1 MDKWDTMNDWE
12 NHRLLHRNRLPARA
26 AFIPFNNDEGAL
38 YCERELSPYYVPLN
52 GTWKFDYAPTPAH
65 APAGFHLES
74 FDTSGWDELAVPSCW
89 QMHGYGRPHY
99 SNVVYPFPVVPPLVP
114 TENPTG
120 SYRREFTVPAGWDG
134 QRITLHFE
142 GVDSAFFVWVNGREA
157 GFSKGSRM
165 PSQFDITDL
174 VREGTNVLAVR
185 VMQWSDGS
193 YIEDQDMW
201 WLSGIFR
208 DVYLTAAPQTHV
220 YDYSVRTLLDANYRD
235 ATLEVRLN
243 LRSMNTTAQSVRV
256 ELQLLDANGGE
267 VDGGYAKETIAC
279 DEQTQ
284 DQEAM
289 FALPLRAPR
298 KWSAEDPYLYKLLIR
313 VISDTAQKQV
323 IATRVGFRCIEL
335 KDGLLFVNGV
345 PIKFKGVNRHDHHPD
360 LGRTVPL
367 EWMRKDLLMMKQHNI
382 NAVRTSHYPNDPRF
396 YDLCDEYGLYV
407 IDEADLECHGFHRT
421 DNSNQLSDDPDWE
434 IAYIDRLE
442 RMIERDKNHP
452 SIILWSLGNESYY
465 GCNHAA
471 MYRWAK
477 EHDPTRLVHY
487 AEDREAETA
496 DVFSTMY
503 NRIWQLHG
511 LGQRVDLDKPHIVCE
526 YAHAMGNGPGG
537 LKEYWDV
544 FYTYKRL
551 QGGFVWE
558 WVDQG
563 IRQRTVDGREYF
575 AYGGDFGDH
584 PNDSNFV
591 IDGLVNP
598 DRVPSA
604 GLLELKKVIEPVVI
618 EALDLQAGLIKLT
631 NRYDFLSLDHLQLV
645 WNVMADGKVLSSGTS
660 KLPDVAPGCTG
671 SVDVS
676 YTLPDRLQPATDYWL
691 NVSLVNTA
699 DTAWSEAGFE
709 VAWAQFELPN
719 KSEYKSDIEH
729 FGFVPLSVTEN
740 GVMLEVR
747 GGDFVLQFDTVYG
760 TISDWRHAGVR
771 LLEEGPRLDLWRA
784 PTDNDMRPI
793 GDWRTSLDDD
803 KRATVLWKKSGLHWL
818 QHRVMSVDWSSNV
831 SGTIVT
837 VTCRVRVAPP
847 ILKWSVDTL
856 YTYTIYAKGD
866 VTIEVNGSIEGSGAP
881 ETLPRIGLRM
891 ALPNDYDRAEWY
903 GRGPGESYADL
914 KQAARF
920 GVYRRTVSELFTEY
934 IVPQENGNR
943 ADTRWLA
950 LTNEQGAGLLATG
963 SPQFDFT
970 ARRYTSEDLEK
981 AKHTYELKEHDRVF
995 LHLDL
1000 AQNGIGSASCGPG
1013 VLPQY
1018 VLNAEGFRF
1027 QVRLTPLT
1035 SGSGSPAQL
1044 AKREVKLS

>member
-1 MDKWDTMNDWE
+1 MKNDWE
-12 NHRLLHRNRLPARA
+12 NHRLLQRNRLPARA
-26 AFIPFNNDEGAL
+26 AFIPFGDDENAL
-38 YCERELSPYYVPLN
+38 SNERSLSPYFMPLN
-52 GTWKFDYAPTPAH
+52 GNWKFNYALTPAH
-65 APAGFHLES
+65 APADFHLDV
-74 FDTSGWDELAVPSCW
+74 FDVSGWDDLPVPSCW
-89 QMHGYGRPHY
+89 QMHGYGSPHY

-120 SYRREFTVPAGWDG
+120 SYRREFAVPAGWAR
-134 QRITLHFE
+134 QRITLNFE
-142 GVDSAFFVWVNGREA
+142 GVDSAFFVWVNGQEA

-165 PSQFDITDL
+165 PSQFDITEL
-174 VREGTNVLAVR
+174 VREGRNVLAVR

-208 DVYLTAAPQTHV
+208 DVYLTAAPQTHL
-220 YDYSVRTLLDANYRD
+220 YDYTVRTLLDNDYRD
-235 ATLEVRLN
+235 AALEVS
-243 LRSMNTTAQSVRV
+243 LRFRSTTAEAQDLRL
-256 ELQLLDANGGE
+256 ELQLFDANGKA
-267 VDGGYAKETIAC
+267 VNDGRAEQCITG
-279 DEQTQ
+279 DELMH
-284 DQEAM
+284 ERELV
-289 FALPLRAPR
+289 FKLPVVSPR

-313 VISDTAQKQV
+313 VIGETVQV
-323 IATRVGFRCIEL
+323 TSARVGFRSIGLEG
-335 KDGLLFVNGV
+335 GLLLVNGV

-360 LGRTVPL
+360 LGRTIPL
-367 EWMRKDLLMMKQHNI
+367 DSMLKDVLLMKRHNI

-434 IAYIDRLE
+434 AAYVDRIE

-477 EHDPTRLVHY
+477 KHDPTRLVHY
-487 AEDREAETA
+487 AEDREAATA

-503 NRIWQLHG
+503 NRIWQLHE
-511 LGQRVDLDKPHIVCE
+511 LGQREDLGKPHIVCE

-563 IRQRTVDGREYF
+563 IRQQTADGQEFF
-575 AYGGDFGDH
+575 AYGGDFDDH

-604 GLLELKKVIEPVVI
+604 GLLELKKVMEPVVI
-618 EALDLQAGLIKLT
+618 EGQDLRAGLLKIT
-631 NRYDFLSLDHLQLV
+631 NRYDFLHLEHLQLV
-645 WNVMADGKVLSSGTS
+645 WNVTADGKVLCSGTS
-660 KLPDVAPGCTG
+660 GLPEIPPGEAGT
-671 SVDVS
+671 VTIS
-676 YTLPDRLQPATDYWL
+676 YTLPDLLQPATDYWL
-691 NVSLVNTA
+691 NVSVLLAA
-699 DTAWSEAGFE
+699 DTAWAEAGFE
-709 VAWAQFELPN
+709 VAWAQFELPYQ
-719 KSEYKSDIEH
+719 SELQPAVELS
-729 FGFVPLSVTEN
+729 GFAPLSVKEN
-740 GVMLEVR
+740 GMMLEVQ
-747 GGDFVLQFDTVYG
+747 GSDFELQFDRIYG
-760 TISDWRHAGVR
+760 VIAGWKHAGVH
-771 LLEEGPRLDLWRA
+771 LLEEGPRLYLWRA

-793 GDWRTSLDDD
+793 GDWRTSIDNDQ
-803 KRATVLWKKSGLHWL
+803 RATVLWKKSGLHWL
-818 QHRVMSVDWSSNV
+818 QHRVISVDWSSNV
-831 SGTIVT
+831 SGSAVT

-847 ILKWSVDTL
+847 ILKWSVDTV
-856 YTYTIYAKGD
+856 YTYTIYANGD
-866 VTIEVNGSIEGSGAP
+866 VMASVNGSIDGSGAP
-881 ETLPRIGLRM
+881 ETLPRIGLRL
-891 ALPNDYDRAEWY
+891 ALPDDCERAEWY
-903 GRGPGESYADL
+903 GRGPGEAYADS
-914 KQAARF
+914 KQAAKF
-920 GVYRRTVSELFTEY
+920 GIYQQTVRGLFTEY

-943 ADTRWLA
+943 TDTRWLA
-950 LTNEQGAGLLATG
+950 LTNQHGAGLLVAG

-970 ARRYTSEDLEK
+970 ARRYTSGDLEK
-981 AKHTYELKEHDRVF
+981 ARHTFELHERGRIY

-1000 AQNGIGSASCGPG
+1000 AQNGLGSASCGPG

-1018 VLNAEGFRF
+1018 VLKAENFHF
-1027 QVRLTPLT
+1027 QVRLSPLAA
-1035 SGSGSPAQL
+1035 GSGSPAQI
-1044 AKREVKLS
+1044 AKRMPRID

>member
-1 MDKWDTMNDWE
+1 MDMMNDWE
-12 NHRLLHRNRLPARA
+12 NHRLLQRNRLPARA
-26 AFIPFNNDEGAL
+26 AFIPFGDDESAL
-38 YCERELSPYYVPLN
+38 CNERELSPYYVPLN
-52 GTWKFDYAPTPAH
+52 GKWKFNYSPTPAH
-65 APAGFHLES
+65 APSSFQLED
-74 FDTSGWDELAVPSCW
+74 FDASGWDELAVPSCW

-99 SNVVYPFPVVPPLVP
+99 TNVVYPFPVVPPLVP

-120 SYRREFTVPAGWDG
+120 SYRREFTVPVKWSG

-142 GVDSAFFVWVNGREA
+142 GVDSAFFVWVNGRAA

-174 VREGTNVLAVR
+174 VHEGTNVLAVR

-208 DVYLTAAPQTHV
+208 DVYLTAAPATHL
-220 YDYSVRTLLDANYRD
+220 YDYSVRTLLDSDYRD
-235 ATLEVRLN
+235 AILELRLH
-243 LRSMNTTAQSVRV
+243 LRSMNTAAKDVRIELELLDTNGRRV
-256 ELQLLDANGGE
+256 E
-267 VDGGYAKETIAC
+267 GGYAEKAISDGEL
-279 DEQTQ
+279 TQ
-284 DQEAM
+284 DYKTM
-289 FALPLRAPR
+289 FTLPVINPR

-313 VISDTAQKQV
+313 VIGETTQV
-323 IATRVGFRCIEL
+323 IAARIGFRSVEL
-335 KDGLLFVNGV
+335 KDGLLLVNGV

-367 EWMRKDLLMMKQHNI
+367 DWMLKDVLLMKQHNI

-421 DNSNQLSDDPDWE
+421 DNANQLSDDPDWE
-434 IAYIDRLE
+434 PAYIDRIE

-477 EHDPTRLVHY
+477 ENDPTRLVHY
-487 AEDREAETA
+487 AEDREAMTA

-503 NRIWQLHG
+503 NRIWQMHE
-511 LGQRVDLDKPHIVCE
+511 LGQREDLDKPHIICE

-563 IRQRTVDGREYF
+563 IRQRTMDGREFF
-575 AYGGDFGDH
+575 AYGGDFEEH

-598 DRVPSA
+598 DRAPSP
-604 GLLELKKVIEPVVI
+604 GLLELKKVIEPVVF
-618 EALDLQAGLIKLT
+618 EALDLQAGQLKLT
-631 NRYDFLSLDHLQLV
+631 NRYDFVHLDHLRLV
-645 WNVMADGKVLSSGTS
+645 WHVMADGKVLCSGTS
-660 KLPDVAPGCTG
+660 ELPDIAPGCWST
-671 SVDVS
+671 VNIR
-676 YTLPDRLQPATDYWL
+676 YTLPDRLLPATDYWL
-691 NVSLVNTA
+691 NVSLLLDA
-699 DTAWSEAGFE
+699 DTAWAEAGFE

-719 KSEYKSDIEH
+719 KSEQRLSLEMSA
-729 FGFVPLSVTEN
+729 FAPLSVTEN

-747 GGDFVLQFDTVYG
+747 GSDFELQFDNVYG
-760 TISDWRHAGVR
+760 VIAGWRHAGVR

-784 PTDNDMRPI
+784 PTDNDMRPL
-793 GDWRTSLDDD
+793 GDWRTYIDND
-803 KRATVLWKKSGLHWL
+803 KRAAVVWKMKGLHWL
-818 QHRVMSVDWSSNV
+818 QHRVMSVDWSTNG
-831 SGTIVT
+831 SGTVVT
-837 VTCRVRVAPP
+837 ITCRVRVAPP

-856 YTYTIYAKGD
+856 YTYKIYSNGD
-866 VTIEVNGSIEGSGAP
+866 VMIDVNGSIEGSGAP
-881 ETLPRIGLRM
+881 ETLPRIGLRLV
-891 ALPNDYDRAEWY
+891 LPNEYERAEWY
-903 GRGPGESYADL
+903 GRGPGEAYADL

-920 GVYRRTVSELFTEY
+920 GVYRKAVRELFTEY

-950 LTNEQGAGLLATG
+950 LTDEQGAGLLATG
-963 SPQFDFT
+963 SPQFGFT
-970 ARRYTSEDLEK
+970 ARRYTSDDLEK
-981 AKHTYELKEHDRVF
+981 AHHTYELKERDRIF

-1018 VLNAEGFRF
+1018 VLQAEGFRF
-1027 QVRLTPLT
+1027 QVRFTPMT
-1035 SGSGSPAQL
+1035 SGSGSPVQL
-1044 AKREVKLS
+1044 AKRVPQVH

>member
-1 MDKWDTMNDWE
+1 MAMKNDWE

-26 AFIPFNNDEGAL
+26 AFIPFGDDESAL
-38 YCERELSPYYVPLN
+38 YNESNLSPYFVPLN
-52 GTWKFDYAPTPAH
+52 GSWKFSYSPTPAH
-65 APAGFHLES
+65 APAEFHLEA
-74 FDTSGWDELAVPSCW
+74 FDDSNWDDQNVPSCW
-89 QMHGYGRPHY
+89 QMHGYGQPHY
-99 SNVVYPFPVVPPLVP
+99 SNVVYPFPVAPPLVP
-114 TENPTG
+114 IENPTG
-120 SYRREFTVPAGWDG
+120 SYRREFVIPAVWSGEL
-134 QRITLHFE
+134 ITLNFE
-142 GVDSAFFVWVNGREA
+142 GVDSAFFVWVNGQDV

-174 VREGTNVLAVR
+174 VHEGTNILAVR

-208 DVYLTAAPQTHV
+208 DVYLTAAPQTHL
-220 YDYSVRTLLDANYRD
+220 YDYTVRTLLDSDYRD
-235 ATLEVRLN
+235 AALEVSLQ
-243 LRSMNTTAQSVRV
+243 LRSVNAAAQDIRV
-256 ELQLLDANGGE
+256 ELQLLDACGE
-267 VDGGYAKETIAC
+267 VVDGGYT
-279 DEQTQ
+279 EQIITSGELA
-284 DQEAM
+284 QEYKTN
-289 FALPLRAPR
+289 FTLPMVNPR

-313 VISDTAQKQV
+313 VISENTQV
-323 IATRVGFRCIEL
+323 TSARVGFRSIEL
-335 KDGLLFVNGV
+335 KDGVLLVNGV

-360 LGRTVPL
+360 LGRTIPL
-367 EWMRKDLLMMKQHNI
+367 DTMQKDVLLMKQHNI

-434 IAYIDRLE
+434 AAYLDRIE

-487 AEDREAETA
+487 AEDREAATA

-503 NRIWQLHG
+503 NRIWQLHE
-511 LGQRVDLDKPHIVCE
+511 LGQREDLGKPHIVCE

-563 IRQRTVDGREYF
+563 IRQRTADGKEF
-575 AYGGDFGDH
+575 FVYGGDFDDH

-598 DRVPSA
+598 DRVASA
-604 GLLELKKVIEPVVI
+604 GLLELKKVMEPVVI
-618 EALDLQAGLIKLT
+618 EELDVQAGQLKLT
-631 NRYDFLSLDHLQLV
+631 NRYDFISLDHLQLV
-645 WNVMADGKVLSSGTS
+645 WHVAVDGEVLCSGTS
-660 KLPDVAPGCTG
+660 KLPNIAPGC
-671 SVDVS
+671 SDILNINF
-676 YTLPDRLQPATDYWL
+676 TLPEQLQPGSEYWL
-691 NVSLVNTA
+691 NVNVLLAA
-699 DTAWSEAGFE
+699 DTIWGEAGFE
-709 VAWAQFELPN
+709 IAWAQFELPN
-719 KSEYKSDIEH
+719 KAELEPTVELSP
-729 FGFVPLSVTEN
+729 FAPLSVMEN
-740 GVMLEVR
+740 GVLLVVQ
-747 GGDFVLQFDTVYG
+747 GSDFSIKFDRVYG
-760 TISDWRHAGVR
+760 VIAGWKHAGIS

-793 GDWRTSLDDD
+793 GDWRTSIDNDQ
-803 KRATVLWKKSGLHWL
+803 RATVLWKKSGLHWL
-818 QHRVMSVDWSSNV
+818 QHRVMSLDWNSDTNGSTV
-831 SGTIVT
+831 TI
-837 VTCRVRVAPP
+837 TCRVRVAPP

-856 YTYTIYAKGD
+856 YTYTIYANGD
-866 VTIEVNGSIEGSGAP
+866 VLVDISGVIDGSGAP

-891 ALPNDYDRAEWY
+891 ALPNDCDLVEWY
-903 GRGPGESYADL
+903 GRGPGEAYADS
-914 KQAARF
+914 KQAAKF
-920 GVYRRTVSELFTEY
+920 GIYQKTVRELFTEY

-950 LTNEQGAGLLATG
+950 ITNQQGVGLLAAG
-963 SPQFDFT
+963 LPQFDFS

-981 AKHTYELKEHDRVF
+981 ARHTVDLKERDRVY

-1000 AQNGIGSASCGPG
+1000 AQNGLGSASCGPG
-1013 VLPQY
+1013 VLPEH
-1018 VLNAEGFRF
+1018 VLKAENFRF
-1027 QVRLTPLT
+1027 QVRLTPLSAGT
-1035 SGSGSPAQL
+1035 GAPVQL
-1044 AKREVKLS
+1044 AKHVPQAR

>member
-1 MDKWDTMNDWE
+1 MMNDWE
-12 NHRLLHRNRLPARA
+12 NHRLLQRNRLPARA
-26 AFIPFNNDEGAL
+26 TFIPFGDDESAL
-38 YCERELSPYYVPLN
+38 CYERELSPYYMLLN
-52 GTWKFDYAPTPAH
+52 GNWKFNYAPTPAH
-65 APAGFHLES
+65 APSSFHEED
-74 FDTSGWDELAVPSCW
+74 FDASNWDDLAVPSCW

-99 SNVVYPFPVVPPLVP
+99 SNVIYPFPVVPPLVP

-120 SYRREFTVPAGWDG
+120 SYRREFTVPADWSG

-142 GVDSAFFVWVNGREA
+142 GVDSAFFVWVNGQEV

-174 VREGTNVLAVR
+174 VHEGTNVLAVR

-208 DVYLTAAPQTHV
+208 DVYLTAAPQTHL
-220 YDYSVRTLLDANYRD
+220 YDYSVRTLLDSDYRD
-235 ATLEVRLN
+235 ATLEIRLN
-243 LRSMNTTAQSVRV
+243 LRSVNEAAQGVRI
-256 ELQLLDANGGE
+256 ELQLLDACGRAVEGSNAEEIITGGE
-267 VDGGYAKETIAC
+267 LTQEHET
-279 DEQTQ
+279 
-284 DQEAM
+284 M
-289 FALPLRAPR
+289 FTLPLVNPR

-313 VISDTAQKQV
+313 VIGDTTQV
-323 IATRVGFRCIEL
+323 TVARVGFCYIEL
-335 KDGLLFVNGV
+335 KGGVLLVNGV
-345 PIKFKGVNRHDHHPD
+345 PIMFKGVNRHDHHPD

-367 EWMRKDLLMMKQHNI
+367 DWMRKDVLLMKQHNI

-434 IAYIDRLE
+434 AAYLDRIE

-487 AEDREAETA
+487 AEDREAVTA

-503 NRIWQLHG
+503 NRIWQLHE
-511 LGQRVDLDKPHIVCE
+511 LGQREDLDKPHIVCE

-544 FYTYKRL
+544 FYAYKRL

-563 IRQRTVDGREYF
+563 IRQWTADGQEFF
-575 AYGGDFGDH
+575 AYGGDFDDH

-604 GLLELKKVIEPVVI
+604 GLLELKKVMEPVVI
-618 EALDLQAGLIKLT
+618 EGLDLQTGQLKLT
-631 NRYDFLSLDHLQLV
+631 NRYDFLPLDHLHLV
-645 WNVMADGKVLSSGTS
+645 WHVMADGKVICSGKS
-660 KLPDVAPGCTG
+660 ELPDIAPGCTG
-671 SVDVS
+671 TVNIN
-676 YTLPDRLQPATDYWL
+676 YTLPVRLQPATDYWL
-691 NVSLVNTA
+691 NVNLLLAA
-699 DTAWSEAGFE
+699 DTAWAESGFE

-719 KSEYKSDIEH
+719 KSEQNPTFELSA
-729 FGFVPLSVTEN
+729 FAPLSVTEN

-747 GGDFVLQFDTVYG
+747 GGDFELQFDCVYG
-760 TISDWRHAGVR
+760 VIAGWRHAGVR
-771 LLEEGPRLDLWRA
+771 LLEEGPRLDLWRT

-793 GDWRTSLDDD
+793 GDWRTSIEDDR
-803 KRATVLWKKSGLHWL
+803 RATVVWKKSGLHWL
-818 QHRVMSVDWSSNV
+818 QHRVMNVDWSANG
-831 SGTIVT
+831 SGTVVT

-856 YTYTIYAKGD
+856 YTYTIYANGD
-866 VTIEVNGSIEGSGAP
+866 VTVDVNGSIEGSGAP
-881 ETLPRIGLRM
+881 ETLPRIGLQL
-891 ALPNDYDRAEWY
+891 ALPNDCDRAQWY
-903 GRGPGESYADL
+903 GRGPGEAYADS
-914 KQAARF
+914 KQAAKF
-920 GVYRRTVSELFTEY
+920 GFYQKTVRELFTEY

-950 LTNEQGAGLLATG
+950 MTNEQGSGLLVAG
-963 SPQFDFT
+963 SPQFEFT

-981 AKHTYELKEHDRVF
+981 ARHTYELKERDRVF

-1018 VLNAEGFRF
+1018 LLKAEGFRF
-1027 QVRLTPLT
+1027 QVRLTPMT

-1044 AKREVKLS
+1044 AKREPQTR

>member
-1 MDKWDTMNDWE
+1 MMNDWE

-26 AFIPFNNDEGAL
+26 AFIPFGDDESAL
-38 YCERELSPYYVPLN
+38 CCERELSPNYVPLN
-52 GTWKFDYAPTPAH
+52 GTWKFNYAPTPAH
-65 APAGFHLES
+65 APSSFHLEA
-74 FDTSGWDELAVPSCW
+74 FDASSWDDLSVPSCW

-114 TENPTG
+114 TDNPTG
-120 SYRREFTVPAGWDG
+120 SYRREFTVPADWSE
-134 QRITLHFE
+134 QCITLHFE
-142 GVDSAFFVWVNGREA
+142 GVDSAFFIWVNGREA

-165 PSQFDITDL
+165 PAQFDITDL
-174 VREGTNVLAVR
+174 VHEGTNVLAVR

-208 DVYLTAAPQTHV
+208 DVYLTAAPQTHL
-220 YDYSVRTLLDANYRD
+220 YDYSVRTLLNADYRD
-235 ATLEVRLN
+235 ATLDVKLR
-243 LRSMNTTAQSVRV
+243 LRSVNAAAQAVRV
-256 ELQLLDANGGE
+256 ELQLLDAYGGPVE
-267 VDGGYAKETIAC
+267 GGSAEKTITGCAL
-279 DEQTQ
+279 TQ
-284 DQEAM
+284 DHSAVLT
-289 FALPLRAPR
+289 LPVVNPR

-313 VISDTAQKQV
+313 VIGDTTQV
-323 IATRVGFRCIEL
+323 TAARVGFRCVEL
-335 KDGLLFVNGV
+335 KDGLLLVNGT
-345 PIKFKGVNRHDHHPD
+345 PIMFKGVNRHDHHPD

-367 EWMRKDLLMMKQHNI
+367 EWMRKDVLLMKRHHI

-421 DNSNQLSDDPDWE
+421 DNSNQLSDDPEWE
-434 IAYIDRLE
+434 AAYIDRIE

-487 AEDREAETA
+487 AEDREAVTA

-503 NRIWQLHG
+503 NRIWQLHE
-511 LGQRVDLDKPHIVCE
+511 LGQREDLGKPHIICE

-563 IRQRTVDGREYF
+563 IRQRTADGVEFF
-575 AYGGDFGDH
+575 AYGGDFDDH
-584 PNDSNFV
+584 PNDMNFI

-598 DRVPSA
+598 DRVPSP

-618 EALDLQAGLIKLT
+618 EALDLQAGQLKLT
-631 NRYDFLSLDHLQLV
+631 NRYDFLHKLDHLHLV
-645 WNVMADGKVLSSGTS
+645 WNVMADGKVLCSG
-660 KLPDVAPGCTG
+660 KCELPDIAPGCTG
-671 SVDVS
+671 
-676 YTLPDRLQPATDYWL
+676 TLNINYALPSRLQPATDYWL
-691 NVSLVNTA
+691 NVSLLLAA
-699 DTAWSEAGFE
+699 DTAWATSGFE
-709 VAWAQFELPN
+709 VAWAQFEFPN
-719 KSEYKSDIEH
+719 KSEHSPNLEL
-729 FGFVPLSVTEN
+729 FAFAPLSVTEN

-747 GGDFVLQFDTVYG
+747 GGDFELLFDRVYG
-760 TISDWRHAGVR
+760 VISGWRHAGVR

-793 GDWRTSLDDD
+793 GDWRTSIENDR
-803 KRATVLWKKSGLHWL
+803 RATVVWKNCGLHWL
-818 QHRVMSVDWSSNV
+818 QHRVMSVDWSSNG
-831 SGTIVT
+831 SGTVVT

-856 YTYTIYAKGD
+856 YTYTIYANGD
-866 VTIEVNGSIEGSGAP
+866 VTIDVNGMIEGSGAP
-881 ETLPRIGLRM
+881 ETLPRIGLRL
-891 ALPNDYDRAEWY
+891 ALTNDCDRAEWY
-903 GRGPGESYADL
+903 GRGPGEAYADS
-914 KQAARF
+914 KQAVKF
-920 GVYRRTVSELFTEY
+920 GVYRKTVHELFTEY

-943 ADTRWLA
+943 TDTRWLA

-963 SPQFDFT
+963 SPQFEFT

-981 AKHTYELKEHDRVF
+981 AKHTYELKERDRVF

-1018 VLNAEGFRF
+1018 LLKAEGFHF
-1027 QVRLTPLT
+1027 QVRLTPMT

-1044 AKREVKLS
+1044 AKRVPKVR

>member
-1 MDKWDTMNDWE
+1 MMNDWE
-12 NHRLLHRNRLPARA
+12 NHRLLQRNRLPARA
-26 AFIPFNNDEGAL
+26 AFIPFGDDESAL
-38 YCERELSPYYVPLN
+38 CGERELSPYYVPLN
-52 GTWKFDYAPTPAH
+52 GNWKFNYAPTPAH
-65 APAGFHLES
+65 APSSFHQEA
-74 FDTSGWDELAVPSCW
+74 FDASSWDDLPVPSCW
-89 QMHGYGRPHY
+89 QMHGYGQPHY
-99 SNVVYPFPVVPPLVP
+99 SNVVYPFPIVPPLVP
-114 TENPTG
+114 TDNPTG
-120 SYRREFTVPAGWDG
+120 SYRREFTVPAGWNG

-165 PSQFDITDL
+165 PAQFDITDL
-174 VREGTNVLAVR
+174 VRDGTNVLAVR

-193 YIEDQDMW
+193 YLEDQDMW

-208 DVYLTAAPQTHV
+208 DVYLTAAPQTHL
-220 YDYSVRTLLDANYRD
+220 YDYTVRTLLDTDYRD
-235 ATLEVRLN
+235 ATLGVRLR
-243 LRSMNTTAQSVRV
+243 LRSVNAAAQAVRV
-256 ELQLLDANGGE
+256 ELQLLDACGGPVE
-267 VDGGYAKETIAC
+267 GGNAEETITSV
-279 DEQTQ
+279 ELTQ
-284 DQEAM
+284 DHTTV
-289 FALPLRAPR
+289 FTLPVVNPR

-313 VISDTAQKQV
+313 VIGDTTQV
-323 IATRVGFRCIEL
+323 TTVRVGFRYVEL
-335 KDGLLFVNGV
+335 KGGLLLVNGM
-345 PIKFKGVNRHDHHPD
+345 PIMFKGVNRHDHHPD
-360 LGRTVPL
+360 LGRSVPI
-367 EWMRKDLLMMKQHNI
+367 EWMRKDVLLMKQHNI

-407 IDEADLECHGFHRT
+407 IDEADLECHGFRKT

-434 IAYIDRLE
+434 AAYLDRIE

-452 SIILWSLGNESYY
+452 SIIFWSLGNESYY

-487 AEDREAETA
+487 AEDREAVTA

-503 NRIWQLHG
+503 NRIWQLHE
-511 LGQRVDLDKPHIVCE
+511 LGQREDLGKPHIICE

-544 FYTYKRL
+544 FYAYKRL

-558 WVDQG
+558 WIDQG
-563 IRQRTVDGREYF
+563 IRQWTADGVEFF
-575 AYGGDFGDH
+575 AYGGDFDDH

-598 DRVPSA
+598 DRVPSP

-618 EALDLQAGLIKLT
+618 EALDLQAGQLKLT
-631 NRYDFLSLDHLQLV
+631 NRYDFLHLDHLNLV
-645 WNVMADGKVLSSGTS
+645 WNVMADGKVLCSGKS
-660 KLPDVAPGCTG
+660 ELPDIAPGCTG
-671 SVDVS
+671 TVNIN
-676 YTLPDRLQPATDYWL
+676 YALPDRLQPATDYWL
-691 NVSLVNTA
+691 NVSLLLATDKTWA
-699 DTAWSEAGFE
+699 EAGFE
-709 VAWAQFELPN
+709 VAWAQFELLN
-719 KSEYKSDIEH
+719 KSEQKPTLELSA
-729 FGFVPLSVTEN
+729 FAPLSVTEN

-747 GGDFVLQFDTVYG
+747 GGDFELQFDCVYG
-760 TISDWRHAGVR
+760 VIADWRHAGVR

-793 GDWRTSLDDD
+793 GDWRTSIEDD
-803 KRATVLWKKSGLHWL
+803 KRATVVWKNCGLHWL
-818 QHRVMSVDWSSNV
+818 QHRVMSVDWCCNG
-831 SGTIVT
+831 SGTVVT

-856 YTYTIYAKGD
+856 YTYTIYANGD
-866 VTIEVNGSIEGSGAP
+866 VMVDVNGSIDGNGAP
-881 ETLPRIGLRM
+881 ETLPRIGLRL
-891 ALPNDYDRAEWY
+891 ALPNDYERAEWY
-903 GRGPGESYADL
+903 GRGPGEAYADS

-920 GVYRRTVSELFTEY
+920 GIYRKTVRELFTEY

-943 ADTRWLA
+943 VDTRWLA
-950 LTNEQGAGLLATG
+950 LTNELGAGLLATG
-963 SPQFDFT
+963 SPQFEFT
-970 ARRYTSEDLEK
+970 ARRYTSEDLER
-981 AKHTYELKEHDRVF
+981 AQHTYELKERDRVF

-1018 VLNAEGFRF
+1018 LLKAEGFCFR
-1027 QVRLTPLT
+1027 VCLTPIT

-1044 AKREVKLS
+1044 AKRVPQVR